1 MRWRSSRR
9 SRRGGEAGFNE
20 AGGERI
26 ELALHLGPA
35 RFDLPLDLGEGAAA
49 DASVEEVAGLDQR
62 RRRQPG
68 RQVEEAVLDRAVLR
82 HQHHEG
88 AGRIEAHELHVLQ
101 ARVLLARDDDAGA
114 ARQAGQ
120 ERGSLRQRRLEGVAG
135 GGGPDLC
142 LDALA
147 LVDGEIA
154 DLEERVDEEAQA
166 DLRRQAPG
174 AGMGRVD
181 QPGMLQIRHD
191 VAHGGGRQGHRQD
204 AGDVA
209 RPDRLAGRQIALDD
223 APEDLAR
230 ALVQLR
236 EGAGLIGRTG
246 FLGRPVH
253 RWNVIGRYSWTR
265 SGRNSGMRPHYV
277 SGPGPRRKPSLA
289 ASEGND

>member
-1 MRWRSSRR
+1 MRALRKLPASTSAEGGSPAGR
-9 SRRGGEAGFNE
+9 SRRRFSTEPSSATSTTRARAGSRRTNSTCLRRAFCLLVTTTPAPRDRPDRSEEACDSAVSRVWPE
-20 AGGERI
+20 AA
-26 ELALHLGPA
+26 ALH
-35 RFDLPLDLGEGAAA
+35 
-49 DASVEEVAGLDQR
+49 
-62 RRRQPG
+62 
-68 RQVEEAVLDRAVLR
+68 
-82 HQHHEG
+82 
-88 AGRIEAHELHVLQ
+88 
-101 ARVLLARDDDAGA
+101 
-114 ARQAGQ
+114 
-120 ERGSLRQRRLEGVAG
+120 
-135 GGGPDLC
+135 LC

-181 QPGMLQIRHD
+181 QPGMLQVRHD
-191 VAHGGGRQGHRQD
+191 VAHGGGRQRHRQD

-209 RPDRLAGRQIALDD
+209 RADRLAGRQIALDD

-236 EGAGLIGRTG
+236 EGAGLIGRSG

-289 ASEGND
+289 ASGGND